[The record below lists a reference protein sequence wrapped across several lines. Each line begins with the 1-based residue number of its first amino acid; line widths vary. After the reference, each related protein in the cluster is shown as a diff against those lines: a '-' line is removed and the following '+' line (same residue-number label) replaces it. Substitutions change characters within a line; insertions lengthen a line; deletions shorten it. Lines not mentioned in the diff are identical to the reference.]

1 MLREHD
7 FPPAD
12 VLPAIM
18 IVMCHITWT
27 AHTVKGSL
35 TFLSFVI
42 NCYFLREP
50 SLINNLEVC
59 GHRLEV
65 CGHRLEVCGHYLRS
79 VGTTLRSVGT
89 ALRSVGTI
97 LRCGH
102 CLEVCGHYLEVCGHN
117 FLRSV
122 GTVFTSC
129 WLAFVSEV
137 HPTLGEKVA
146 LSLIHI

>member
-1 MLREHD
+1 MD
-7 FPPAD
+7 SSY
-12 VLPAIM
+12 
-18 IVMCHITWT
+18 
-27 AHTVKGSL
+27 KGSL
-35 TFLSFVI
+35 TFFSFVI

-65 CGHRLEVCGHYLRS
+65 CGHRLEVCGRYLRS

-89 ALRSVGTI
+89 T

-146 LSLIHI
+146 CAAVSPHLYILPIHDTSSV